1 MCRPLRNRDESLG
14 SDKELK
20 YIDRLLRAL
29 EDPYSEYWSHGILN
43 SEGMTILMNIIRV
56 LAKKDINLMRI
67 MRTCLRNRSYEY
79 VLSRIIIVRE
89 KLGLDVSFREG
100 FTNFENLLKLYR
112 PSSWNSKGE
121 RFHSENLTGNR

>member
-1 MCRPLRNRDESLG
+1 MCRPLRDRDESLG
-14 SDKELK
+14 SDRELK
-20 YIDRLLRAL
+20 YVDKLLKAL
-29 EDPYSEYWSHGILN
+29 EDPYSEYWSRGILN
-43 SEGMTILMNIIRV
+43 SEGMTILMNILRI

-112 PSSWNSKGE
+112 STSWNTGRE
-121 RFHSENLTGNR
+121 RFHSEDTTRN